1 MRLVAWAAICAGLMV
16 TFAAV
21 ATAESTTRVP
31 LPRPSP
37 LRSTVP
43 LPVVSEEARRALV
56 ERINAYLSGIQTLV
70 GDFIQ
75 IGPDGNRV
83 DGQFY
88 IQKPGKVRFQYNP
101 PSPID
106 VIADGQ
112 AVVVRNRLLATQ
124 DTYPLSQTP
133 LRLLLSN
140 RLDLSKDANILSV
153 ATDET
158 SIVVLIE
165 EYHPLVGKHQMKLVF
180 GAKDYQLQQWTIT
193 DPQGLNT
200 TVFVFNLDTTT
211 KPDPDMFKISYERAL
226 Q

>member
-1 MRLVAWAAICAGLMV
+1 MRTLGWAAMLAASMV
-16 TFAAV
+16 SFAAM
-21 ATAESTTRVP
+21 TAAGPRSGVP

-37 LRSTVP
+37 LRTTTP
-43 LPVVSEEARRALV
+43 LPVVSEEARRALI
-56 ERINAYLSGIQTLV
+56 ERINAYLSGMQTLV

-75 IGPDGNRV
+75 IGPDGSST

-124 DTYPLSQTP
+124 DSYPLSQTP

-153 ATDET
+153 AADET

-165 EYHPLVGKHQMKLVF
+165 EDHPLVGKYRLKLLF
-180 GAKDYQLQQWTIT
+180 GAKDYQLKQWTIT

-200 TVFVFNLDTTT
+200 TVFVFNLDTNTR
-211 KPDPDMFKISYERAL
+211 PDPDMFKISYERAL